1 MTATVLFERLR
12 KLKPIPAEIDDTILL
27 DWLNQVEGQILHEI
41 FLLALSEITPYSAT
55 PTEALAAPYPYD
67 GIYLLW
73 MEAQVDF
80 ANGEYERYTNTMQ
93 RYNVAWNDLARH
105 IAKCIRPVYGRA
117 VEQGYYLS
125 AYGIAKAHG
134 YTGTETEWLASL
146 KGAAGA
152 PGKDGKPFN
161 WRGAWDAAAT
171 YAHLDAVEHN
181 GSCYVW
187 TDDADSTAGDEPGVD
202 ELWELCAAAGAA
214 GANGAPGAK
223 GDTGETGP
231 QGPQGPKGDKGD
243 TGETGPQGPQGPS
256 GGSAELPPVLGNF
269 NAAMQDA
276 AAGSIP
282 VYAGDEAWEI
292 EKIIMEY
299 NENTP
304 LSGYIPDTAWVAAY
318 MAAQKALL
326 KLLPDSA
333 AADAGKLL
341 QVGADGNAAWGN
353 RLPTALKNPA
363 ALTFAGAVTGTYD
376 GSEELTITI
385 PEGGSGGS
393 SGGGLRK
400 MSAVA
405 SYIGIPE
412 AELPQDGTVWMCIS
426 KGDGAEL
433 YSGTVTIE
441 GGSLTANNLI
451 AVSSGSVI
459 QLNQATTIGAGFVIY
474 GMSATEYVGV
484 WQEVGAGGAAIN
496 WRGEYSAQTAY
507 NRLDAVSYEG
517 SSYVFASDTP
527 ATGAIPGVDGE
538 WQLLAQKGDTGGIS
552 IDIVDSVA
560 EMIDTGKQYVLSS
573 DGHIYTYKTTQTT
586 GTITEQISYGAG
598 DDQKDNTRLGSDGS
612 AVTDAAYKG
621 YVVTPYIDLLKYPVP
636 FTLHLDGGTFLPTTS
651 DNYTKMASYTA
662 AKAKIACYNTVSN
675 LVDSL
680 LNVSDSDVSASAN
693 NAGSITF
700 RKEPKTNNDN
710 NDGVLKYVRFSGK
723 ATLATIRTYVT
734 YIGTTT
740 TQGWV
745 DTGVSYGS
753 SDTTE
758 LTEKVAALNNEGAD
772 AATVA
777 LLPSMVK
784 AFYDS
789 ADYPDNDYTTT
800 HLTKIT
806 YPCRADIPVPYTVKW
821 PYNENAMRT
830 TVAFDTKPIGTANYY
845 TLRTYDVTGLNK
857 FPLYN
862 LIPGTTYYYK
872 VTHVMADGSLVEAK
886 SGNFSTASVPWR
898 MLYIDGTQNV
908 RDLGGWMGLNGK
920 KIKYGRIIRGAALSD
935 SSSLDLI
942 VTGKGRLALADLK
955 IQAELNLGAID
966 AETSIAAN
974 CAYKKIGYGNYADA
988 VVTASARAQFKEAL
1002 EWIVACLGGT
1012 LNQIGLPQVERNIYM
1027 HCQGGCDR
1035 TGTLAFLLLGLLGV
1049 SESDLAKEYELSSFS
1064 VIGLGRLRNTVK
1076 AVDVYDY
1083 SGMVAAIK
1091 QYPGSTITDK
1101 FYSFATNATTAAQP
1115 GCGIAA
1121 ATVTAFKNLML
1132 E

>member
-93 RYNVAWNDLARH
+93 RYNTAWNDLARH

-134 YTGTETEWLASL
+134 YTGTEAEWLASL
-146 KGAAGA
+146 KGAAGE
-152 PGKDGKPFN
+152 PGKDGKPFH
-161 WRGAWDAAAT
+161 WLGAWDAAAT

-243 TGETGPQGPQGPS
+243 TGPQGPQGPS

-276 AAGSIP
+276 VAGSIP

-363 ALTFAGAVTGTYD
+363 ALTFTGAATGTYD
-376 GSEELTITI
+376 GSEALTITI

-393 SGGGLRK
+393 TGGGLRK

-405 SYIGIPE
+405 NYIGIPV

-474 GMSATEYVGV
+474 GMSATDYVGV
-484 WQEVGAGGAAIN
+484 WQQVGAGSAAIN

-538 WQLLAQKGDTGGIS
+538 WQLLAQKGDTGTDLSLGVTGATVGQIAK
-552 IDIVDSVA
+552 ITAVDAS
-560 EMIDTGKQYVLSS
+560 GKPTAWAPVDMPSGGGSPSMSS
-573 DGHIYTYKTTQTT
+573 DWTLLADITLSEDSAVIKIDKTA
-586 GTITEQISYGAG
+586 AG
-598 DDQKDNTRLGSDGS
+598 DS
-612 AVTDAAYKG
+612 
-621 YVVTPYIDLLKYPVP
+621 
-636 FTLHLDGGTFLPTTS
+636 F
-651 DNYTKMASYTA
+651 
-662 AKAKIACYNTVSN
+662 
-675 LVDSL
+675 
-680 LNVSDSDVSASAN
+680 
-693 NAGSITF
+693 SI
-700 RKEPKTNNDN
+700 RE
-710 NDGVLKYVRFSGK
+710 
-723 ATLATIRTYVT
+723 LAFFGEVKCDTINK
-734 YIGTTT
+734 
-740 TQGWV
+740 
-745 DTGVSYGS
+745 
-753 SDTTE
+753 E
-758 LTEKVAALNNEGAD
+758 LTL
-772 AATVA
+772 
-777 LLPSMVK
+777 
-784 AFYDS
+784 
-789 ADYPDNDYTTT
+789 
-800 HLTKIT
+800 
-806 YPCRADIPVPYTVKW
+806 W
-821 PYNENAMRT
+821 
-830 TVAFDTKPIGTANYY
+830 
-845 TLRTYDVTGLNK
+845 
-857 FPLYN
+857 
-862 LIPGTTYYYK
+862 
-872 VTHVMADGSLVEAK
+872 
-886 SGNFSTASVPWR
+886 
-898 MLYIDGTQNV
+898 
-908 RDLGGWMGLNGK
+908 LNG
-920 KIKYGRIIRGAALSD
+920 
-935 SSSLDLI
+935 
-942 VTGKGRLALADLK
+942 
-955 IQAELNLGAID
+955 Q
-966 AETSIAAN
+966 
-974 CAYKKIGYGNYADA
+974 IGYGHPVVYLGKVLNAAEAGTEYLA
-988 VVTASARAQFKEAL
+988 VYVEM
-1002 EWIVACLGGT
+1002 
-1012 LNQIGLPQVERNIYM
+1012 LPECVFSRTQ
-1027 HCQGGCDR
+1027 HCQYNS
-1035 TGTLAFLLLGLLGV
+1035 GV
-1049 SESDLAKEYELSSFS
+1049 GSNPPSFS
-1064 VIGLGRLRNTVK
+1064 ASHLRDKSQIAYAPIGNPLTVFAIAPWESGKSGVFK
-1076 AVDVYDY
+1076 AGT
-1083 SGMVAAIK
+1083 SL
-1091 QYPGSTITDK
+1091 K
-1101 FYSFATNATTAAQP
+1101 FY
-1115 GCGIAA
+1115 GRR
-1121 ATVTAFKNLML
+1121 
-1132 E
+1132 